1 MIKILTFI
9 FSFVRKYCGIYLYLN
24 IFITPIISL
33 IQTFGIITIG
43 PLIAMLT
50 EPQIIT
56 GNKFFQKYYFLNYEN
71 NNELVIQ
78 FSIIFLVINSL
89 GLILFFFNSIITEY
103 IASKSTHSL
112 KQDLMEKYLSNTI
125 KVSSQRTNFH
135 GLISTEVS
143 KFRLCVYSIM
153 TFFQTCTS
161 VLIFLTTVIYLESDV
176 IYLVLLVFLF
186 YSTIFYL
193 NKKTFINLS
202 LDESNV
208 QKKLINISLYI
219 TLGVKDLLAL
229 NLSKKF
235 LKSLKKFQNK
245 LILFDIKKKLYLEYP
260 RYTFEILLYCI
271 FAFVIYGFYKSELFE
286 SNLPKLS
293 IILIFVWKSIPLF
306 FSLFR
311 TLSTFNSN
319 KSVYINLNNS
329 SKFLKINKSDNNK
342 ILKKFNKSIE
352 FNNVFFSYNKNK
364 KFNFNFRILK
374 KDKVLI
380 TGISGS
386 GKTTLLNLLSGLLI
400 PDTGEIRI
408 DDKKLLNQKNSIFGF
423 VTQDPILLPGTIF
436 ENIVISEK
444 NKKTKISE
452 LKKIYDICGIENI
465 TNNFKN
471 IFSKKIEFD
480 SPELSGGQKQRVAL
494 ARVLYMRPKVLILDE
509 ATSALDSKSEKKIFS
524 SIIKEFK
531 DLTLIAVSHKKIN
544 VKFSK
549 IINLN

>member
-1 MIKILTFI
+1 M
-9 FSFVRKYCGIYLYLN
+9 
-24 IFITPIISL
+24 
-33 IQTFGIITIG
+33 
-43 PLIAMLT
+43 
-50 EPQIIT
+50 
-56 GNKFFQKYYFLNYEN
+56 
-71 NNELVIQ
+71 
-78 FSIIFLVINSL
+78 
-89 GLILFFFNSIITEY
+89 
-103 IASKSTHSL
+103 
-112 KQDLMEKYLSNTI
+112 
-125 KVSSQRTNFH
+125 
-135 GLISTEVS
+135 
-143 KFRLCVYSIM
+143 
-153 TFFQTCTS
+153 
-161 VLIFLTTVIYLESDV
+161 
-176 IYLVLLVFLF
+176 
-186 YSTIFYL
+186 
-193 NKKTFINLS
+193 
-202 LDESNV
+202 
-208 QKKLINISLYI
+208 
-219 TLGVKDLLAL
+219 
-229 NLSKKF
+229 
-235 LKSLKKFQNK
+235 
-245 LILFDIKKKLYLEYP
+245 
-260 RYTFEILLYCI
+260 
-271 FAFVIYGFYKSELFE
+271 
-286 SNLPKLS
+286 
-293 IILIFVWKSIPLF
+293 
-306 FSLFR
+306 
-311 TLSTFNSN
+311 STFNSN